1 MASFASRRMTSCF
14 RFPIPLPG
22 RPAAPPP
29 RCHYLSPMSRL
40 LIVANRLPVTVRS
53 TPDGVEVERSSGGLA
68 TGMSRPHEQSG
79 GLWIGWS
86 GTTDEMTAGQ
96 QAELEGQLAAMRLVA
111 VPLTSDQV
119 TRYYEGYS
127 NGVLWPL
134 FHYLLDQVPL
144 QSGDWDA
151 YVQANQVF
159 ADVVA
164 EQYTPGDMVW
174 VHDYQLLLVPGLL
187 RRRLPDAR
195 IGFFLHIPFPSE
207 ELFRTLPARRQL
219 LEGMLGADLVGF
231 HTPTYLRHFA
241 TALTDIL
248 GLTVD
253 IDRVQL
259 PGREVRLG
267 VFPMGIDAGSF
278 QTLAKDPAVE
288 AEAEALRGDGS
299 VRILVGVDRLD
310 YTKGIP
316 RRLLTYERMLQIHP
330 ELREKVRLVQ
340 VAVPSRTGVE
350 AYQEFRSLV
359 DGLVGRINGA
369 FGTPRWVPVHYIF
382 RGLSAPDLVALY
394 RAADVMLVTPLRD
407 GMNLVAKEFV
417 ASRADGDGV
426 LVLSEFAGA
435 AWELPEALQVNPYD
449 TEATAEVFYRA
460 LSMDPDERRA
470 RLAPLR
476 QRVAT
481 FDVHSWVSA
490 FLDQLDRVT
499 GPAVRLVSPTGN
511 EAALREELGR
521 ALERN
526 DELLLLLDYDGTLV
540 PFTAT
545 PELARPDAGLVRLLR
560 SLASLADTEV
570 HIVSGRSREALE
582 QWVGSLPIWLHAEHG
597 FWSRPPG
604 HAEWTPAADIHG
616 TWREPVLAI
625 LRDITARTPGSL
637 IEVKAVAIAWH
648 YRLADLETG
657 ARRANELRIHLNQLL
672 SNQPVEILAGNRVLE
687 IRPYGVHK
695 GRIIPPMSPER
706 EARTTVLA
714 IGDDRTDEDLF
725 ASLPPEAI
733 SVRVGPGATKA
744 RYRLDGTAAVRGIL
758 QMLADTGVRADLA

>member
-1 MASFASRRMTSCF
+1 
-14 RFPIPLPG
+14 
-22 RPAAPPP
+22 
-29 RCHYLSPMSRL
+29 MSRL
-40 LIVANRLPVTVRS
+40 LIVANRLPVTVRA
-53 TPDGVEVERSSGGLA
+53 TADGVEVERSTGGLA
-68 TGMSRPHEQSG
+68 TGLSRPHEQSG

-86 GTTDEMTAGQ
+86 GAGEGLSPEQ
-96 QAELEGQLAAMRLVA
+96 AAELERQLVSQRLVA
-111 VPLTSDQV
+111 VPLSDEMV

-144 QSGDWDA
+144 QASDWDA
-151 YVQANQVF
+151 YVQANEQF
-159 ADVVA
+159 AEVVA
-164 EQYTPGDMVW
+164 KQYRKGDLIW
-174 VHDYQLLLVPGLL
+174 VHDYQLLLLPGLL

-219 LEGMLGADLVGF
+219 LEGLLGADLVGF

-267 VFPMGIDAGSF
+267 VFPMGVDAALF
-278 QTLAKDPAVE
+278 QGLARDPAVQ

-299 VRILVGVDRLD
+299 VRLLVGVDRLD

-316 RRLLTYERMLQIHP
+316 RRLLAFERMLTLHP
-330 ELREKVRLVQ
+330 ELRERVRLVQ

-350 AYQEFRSLV
+350 AYQDFRSLV

-382 RGLSAPDLVALY
+382 RGLPAADLVALY

-407 GMNLVAKEFV
+407 GMNLVAKEFL
-417 ASRADGDGV
+417 ASRPDGDGV

-435 AWELPEALQVNPYD
+435 SWELPEALQVNPYD
-449 TEATAEVFYRA
+449 TDATAEVIFRA
-460 LSMDPDERRA
+460 LGMEPEERRA

-476 QRVAT
+476 ERVAA
-481 FDVHSWVSA
+481 FDVHRWVNA
-490 FLDQLDRVT
+490 FLEQLERVT
-499 GPAVRLVSPTGN
+499 EPGARSLSPTAG
-511 EAALREELGR
+511 ESELRDELTR
-521 ALERN
+521 SLERN

-540 PFTAT
+540 PFTPT
-545 PELARPDAGLVRLLR
+545 PELARPDAALLDLLR
-560 SLASLADTEV
+560 ALSGRPDTEV
-570 HIVSGRSREALE
+570 HIVSGRGREALE

-604 HAEWTPAADIHG
+604 QEEWTPAADIHG
-616 TWREPVLAI
+616 SWREPVLAI

-648 YRLADLETG
+648 YRMADLEIG

-706 EARTTVLA
+706 EARTTILA

-725 ASLPPEAI
+725 ASLPPDAI
-733 SVRVGPGATKA
+733 SARVGPGPTRA
-744 RYRLDGTAAVRGIL
+744 RFRLDGTPSVRVLL
-758 QMLADTGVRADLA
+758 QMLADTGVREHLA

>member
-1 MASFASRRMTSCF
+1 
-14 RFPIPLPG
+14 
-22 RPAAPPP
+22 
-29 RCHYLSPMSRL
+29 MSRL
-40 LIVANRLPVTVRS
+40 LIVANRLPVTVRP
-53 TPDGVEVERSSGGLA
+53 TPTGVEVERSTGGLA
-68 TGMSRPHEQSG
+68 TGLSRPHEQSG

-86 GTTDEMTAGQ
+86 GAGDDLTPEQ
-96 QAELEGQLAAMRLVA
+96 QAELEAQLAAQRLVG
-111 VPLTSDQV
+111 VPLSKDLV
-119 TRYYEGYS
+119 ARYYEGYS

-144 QSGDWDA
+144 QVSDWDA
-151 YVQANQVF
+151 YFQANEQF
-159 ADVVA
+159 AEVVA
-164 EQYTPGDMVW
+164 AQYRPGDLVW
-174 VHDYQLLLVPGLL
+174 VHDYQLLLLPGLL

-207 ELFRTLPARRQL
+207 ELFRTLPTRRQL
-219 LEGMLGADLVGF
+219 LEGLLGADLVGF

-267 VFPMGIDAGSF
+267 VFPMGVDSALF
-278 QTLAKDPAVE
+278 NRLARDPAVE

-316 RRLLTYERMLQIHP
+316 RRLLSFERMLETHP

-350 AYQEFRSLV
+350 AYQDFRSLV

-382 RGLSAPDLVALY
+382 RGLAAADLVALY

-417 ASRADGDGV
+417 ASRTDGDGV

-449 TEATAEVFYRA
+449 ADGTAELIFRA
-460 LSMDPDERRA
+460 LTMEPEERRA

-476 QRVAT
+476 ERVAT
-481 FDVHSWVSA
+481 FDVHRWVSS
-490 FLDQLDRVT
+490 FIEQLEKVT
-499 GPAVRLVSPTGN
+499 EPAARALSPTGR
-511 EAALREELGR
+511 EAELREALSR

-526 DELLLLLDYDGTLV
+526 DELLLLLDYDGTLM

-545 PELARPDAGLVRLLR
+545 PELARPDAGLLHLLR
-560 SLASLADTEV
+560 ALAARPETEL
-570 HIVSGRSREALE
+570 HIVSGRGREALE

-604 HAEWTPAADIHG
+604 QAEWHPSADIHG
-616 TWREPVLAI
+616 SWREPVLAI

-695 GRIIPPMSPER
+695 GRILPPLSPER
-706 EARTTVLA
+706 EARTTIVA

-725 ASLPPEAI
+725 TSLPPDAI
-733 SVRVGPGATKA
+733 SVKVGPGATRA
-744 RYRLDGTAAVRGIL
+744 GFRLDSTSSVRALL
-758 QMLADTGVRADLA
+758 QMLVKTGVREHLAKG